1 MMPAILIKVKFR
13 HSSFCWP
20 LREALQ
26 LSYCYLFVCCAV
38 LLLWFVCRSPDLT
51 NFSPFFLLFH
61 VSVARPCCCCR
72 WVSLST
78 YSEFIFSFPF
88 ICSHNIM
95 LDVAAANHLHL
106 DNTQHMRPQT
116 LLPFTHLYTWAAV
129 KKKKNHTHSLSRAV
143 TCCIL
148 CSFMASVA
156 TLTHSDLYSDDV
168 NWDLPGSFWREE
180 LQQGGGRG
188 GEGCSSETPS
198 ADRHGFNQNGRPPQ
212 ASLRWSRV

>member
-1 MMPAILIKVKFR
+1 
-13 HSSFCWP
+13 
-20 LREALQ
+20 
-26 LSYCYLFVCCAV
+26 
-38 LLLWFVCRSPDLT
+38 
-51 NFSPFFLLFH
+51 
-61 VSVARPCCCCR
+61 
-72 WVSLST
+72 
-78 YSEFIFSFPF
+78 
-88 ICSHNIM
+88 M

-129 KKKKNHTHSLSRAV
+129 KKKKHTHSLSRVV

-188 GEGCSSETPS
+188 GEGKGAVVKPPAQTDMGLTKMAAHRRPLWDGVGCNHILLLSSTLH
-198 ADRHGFNQNGRPPQ
+198 A
-212 ASLRWSRV
+212 AT